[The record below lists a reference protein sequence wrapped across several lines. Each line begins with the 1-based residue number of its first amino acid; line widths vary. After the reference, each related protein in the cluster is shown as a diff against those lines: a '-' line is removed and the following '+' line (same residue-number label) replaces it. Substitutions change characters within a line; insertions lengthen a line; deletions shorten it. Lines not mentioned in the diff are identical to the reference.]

1 VVEPMRSTVRKTIL
15 VVDDEPDVATLL
27 AEALALDGHQVDTVH
42 NGSDALERLRGRGYH
57 LIFSDMKMPGMSG
70 AEFYRTVAQ
79 NLPGV
84 ERRMIFV
91 TGDSMNV
98 TTRRFLEETGAAS
111 LGKPFGIDEIRRL
124 VHAHPASIGEDAP
137 DAPGTAR
144 S

>member
-1 VVEPMRSTVRKTIL
+1 MCAQE
-15 VVDDEPDVATLL
+15 DVA
-27 AEALALDGHQVDTVH
+27 AEVEAVLC
-42 NGSDALERLRGRGYH
+42 
-57 LIFSDMKMPGMSG
+57 
-70 AEFYRTVAQ
+70 
-79 NLPGV
+79 V

-91 TGDSMNV
+91 TGDSINV